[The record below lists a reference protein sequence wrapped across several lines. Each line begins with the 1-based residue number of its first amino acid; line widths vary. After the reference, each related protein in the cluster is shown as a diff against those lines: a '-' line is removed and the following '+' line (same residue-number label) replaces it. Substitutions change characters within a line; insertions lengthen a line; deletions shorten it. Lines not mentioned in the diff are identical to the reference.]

1 MHDDHDDLDG
11 YDWNEGHPDHEGT
24 MAVAQLHRLAK
35 MSKMMLAIIGKNDEL
50 EGWVQYKISRAY
62 NDLND
67 VFTYVQFKAHDTW
80 VEEDHPAYAD
90 STAMGTS
97 VPVDDEEFEFDDDEE
112 IEEEEYEEEAD
123 YDDELE
129 DYEGKLSLEK
139 EGLEEAKKKK
149 KSGKR
154 GFWDNMWD
162 KRRRGEQPAKTQKQG
177 RPDPKTWKKLTKG
190 K

>member
-97 VPVDDEEFEFDDDEE
+97 VPVDDDDEFEFDDEE
-112 IEEEEYEEEAD
+112 YEEEEYEDEYEED
-123 YDDELE
+123 LD
-129 DYEGKLSLEK
+129 DYESKLSLEK
-139 EGLEEAKKKK
+139 EGIEEAKKKK
-149 KSGKR
+149 KGLWANIHAKRKR
-154 GFWDNMWD
+154 G
-162 KRRRGEQPAKTQKQG
+162 EPPAKPGDPG

>member
-11 YDWNEGHPDHEGT
+11 YDWNEGHPDHEGM

-62 NDLND
+62 SDLND

-90 STAMGTS
+90 STATGVA
-97 VPVDDEEFEFDDDEE
+97 VPIDDDEEFEFDD
-112 IEEEEYEEEAD
+112 EEEYEEE

-129 DYEGKLSLEK
+129 DYEDKLSLEK
-139 EGLEEAKKKK
+139 EGLGEGKKGMWYYINRNKKKK
-149 KSGKR
+149 GHR
-154 GFWDNMWD
+154 
-162 KRRRGEQPAKTQKQG
+162 PAKPG
-177 RPDPKTWKKLTKG
+177 DPNRPDPKTWAKLTKS